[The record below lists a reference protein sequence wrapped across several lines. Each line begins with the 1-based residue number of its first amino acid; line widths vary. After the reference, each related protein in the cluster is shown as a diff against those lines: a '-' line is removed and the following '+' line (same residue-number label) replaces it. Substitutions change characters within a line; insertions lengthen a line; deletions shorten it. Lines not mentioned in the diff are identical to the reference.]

1 MSLDLEKGSSL
12 ALLLVA
18 VSNFSF
24 LCDSVF
30 ERSSYGVR
38 EVCFASLFIV
48 HQDGGRYGGSSGSV
62 HGHMSLHLPRIL
74 GSR

>member
-18 VSNFSF
+18 VTF

-62 HGHMSLHLPRIL
+62 HGHMSLHLPHIL